1 MIGMSVFKRLAL
13 LAAVVSFLPL
23 GFTQTGGDTVG
34 TITSALRAREFDKA
48 LQLLQSALQQSPK
61 SAQLWTLQGI
71 AFSGEDH
78 EKEALASFRNALKIS
93 PEYLPA
99 LEGAAQL
106 EYKAGSIAAIPLL
119 QHVLQLRPGD
129 PTSHAMLAVLYG
141 KHGDCASAVQ
151 HFELSGSLLE
161 SQPGALQQY
170 GACLVRLKQLDK
182 AISVLAAFWHWTQP
196 IRCTRHYLAIVN
208 VVRRQFKD
216 CNRSFDMGLRL
227 LKCNCRMTDKLVVAT
242 S

>member
-1 MIGMSVFKRLAL
+1 MSVFKRLAL

-48 LQLLQSALQQSPK
+48 LQLLRSALQQSPK

-119 QHVLQLRPGD
+119 QHVLRLRPGD

-151 HFELSGSLLE
+151 HFELSGSLVE
-161 SQPGALQQY
+161 NVYFPGRFNSAL
-170 GACLVRLKQLDK
+170 G
-182 AISVLAAFWHWTQP
+182 T
-196 IRCTRHYLAIVN
+196 IVN

-216 CNRSFDMGLRL
+216 CNRSFRYGITFTQMQLPDDRQT
-227 LKCNCRMTDKLVVAT
+227 RSRYVVRNFA
-242 S
+242 